1 MLTSILKYCFRFQ
14 KEKGVLSVKKRIV
27 SGVKDGFFVF
37 IGVVII
43 AIFLNVTGLN
53 FAHNIVW
60 SSLGNLELINIFKD
74 KELNGLIVL
83 GFILGFI
90 AFILGFSSFD
100 KVKKSKKLK
109 DE

>member
-1 MLTSILKYCFRFQ
+1 M
-14 KEKGVLSVKKRIV
+14 V
-27 SGVKDGFFVF
+27 SGVKDGSFVF

-43 AIFLNVTGLN
+43 AIFLNVTGLYIG
-53 FAHNIVW
+53 HNRTW
-60 SSLGNLELINIFKD
+60 SSLGNLELINIFED

-83 GFILGFI
+83 SFILGFI

>member
-1 MLTSILKYCFRFQ
+1 MLTSILQYRFIFR
-14 KEKGVLSVKKRIV
+14 KEKEVLSVKKRVV
-27 SGVKDGFFVF
+27 SGLKDGFFVF
-37 IGVVII
+37 IGIAVV

-53 FAHNIVW
+53 FAHNRVW

-90 AFILGFSSFD
+90 AFILGFSSLD
-100 KVKKSKKLK
+100 KVEKSKKLK

>member
-27 SGVKDGFFVF
+27 NGVKDGFFVF

-43 AIFLNVTGLN
+43 AIILNVTGLN

-83 GFILGFI
+83 GF
-90 AFILGFSSFD
+90 SSFD
-100 KVKKSKKLK
+100 KVKKSEKLK

>member
-27 SGVKDGFFVF
+27 NGVKDGFFVF

-43 AIFLNVTGLN
+43 AIILNVTGLN
-53 FAHNIVW
+53 MGHNRIW

-83 GFILGFI
+83 SFILGFI

>member
-1 MLTSILKYCFRFQ
+1 M
-14 KEKGVLSVKKRIV
+14 KKRIV
-27 SGVKDGFFVF
+27 SGVKVGFFVF

-53 FAHNIVW
+53 IGHNRIW
-60 SSLGNLELINIFKD
+60 SSLGNLELINIFED

-83 GFILGFI
+83 SFILGFI